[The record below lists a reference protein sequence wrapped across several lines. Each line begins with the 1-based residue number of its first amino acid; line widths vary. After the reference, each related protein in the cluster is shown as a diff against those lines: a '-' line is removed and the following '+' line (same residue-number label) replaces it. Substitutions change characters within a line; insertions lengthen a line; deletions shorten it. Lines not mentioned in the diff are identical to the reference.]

1 MHVEDLQNKN
11 KLWKPNQNINV
22 FLKMDVSLF
31 YTQRKDSL
39 LFRMKLKRKIS
50 LYLKLLMFLF
60 CFASSI
66 ILITISCTPEIVMND
81 ETKHNICL

>member
-1 MHVEDLQNKN
+1 
-11 KLWKPNQNINV
+11 
-22 FLKMDVSLF
+22 MDVSLF

-81 ETKHNICL
+81 ETKHNICFKSDMYLTDKDKVKSA